1 MQKFQI
7 LPLTIRTLFS
17 YIQYKGVKMDN
28 IADLIQMFS
37 NKQEEKKIE
46 IPKELA
52 DQYPYGQFPI
62 RYTKIGQE
70 EIRKQSE
77 NRFSYSE
84 EKKEQPSQSNNLD
97 MKSLLPIIQ
106 LMSSGKK
113 NPNDMMKI
121 LSKLLFKDN
130 PERRSCTFRCL
141 RWIYSGS

>member
-1 MQKFQI
+1 
-7 LPLTIRTLFS
+7 
-17 YIQYKGVKMDN
+17 MDN

-37 NKQEEKKIE
+37 SSKQEENKVE
-46 IPKELA
+46 IPKEVA

-62 RYTKIGQE
+62 RYTKLGQE

-84 EKKEQPSQSNNLD
+84 EKKEQPTQSNNLD
-97 MKSLLPIIQ
+97 LKSLLPIIQ
-106 LMSSGKK
+106 LMSTGKK

-130 PERRSCTFRCL
+130 PTYEKLFSTFTKMKSQDIKKEDDFPNTNKIKISSLRRV
-141 RWIYSGS
+141 